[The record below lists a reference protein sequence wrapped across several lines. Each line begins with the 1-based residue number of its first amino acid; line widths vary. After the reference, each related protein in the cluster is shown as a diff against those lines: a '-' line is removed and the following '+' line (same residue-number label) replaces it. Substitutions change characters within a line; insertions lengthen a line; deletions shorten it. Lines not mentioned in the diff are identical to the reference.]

1 MKRKAEK
8 QQPAGNLSSPSFVRS
23 QAYRNVLAPLSAF
36 AARKAR
42 QQAQPA
48 APAKAPD
55 AEPTEE
61 PPSKRAR
68 HSPEEEDTTPLEE
81 ESRNVPTRR
90 ASKRLSALKAAKTTR
105 KSERISKLP
114 RVSDSHSA
122 QENADKAPS
131 ELGGEENAA
140 LEANGSDYSSL
151 HGDVDG

>member
-1 MKRKAEK
+1 M
-8 QQPAGNLSSPSFVRS
+8 SI
-23 QAYRNVLAPLSAF
+23 LALLSAF

-90 ASKRLSALKAAKTTR
+90 ASKRLSDLKAAKATR
-105 KSERISKLP
+105 RSERISKP
-114 RVSDSHSA
+114 SRVSDTHTA

-131 ELGGEENAA
+131 DELGSEENAA